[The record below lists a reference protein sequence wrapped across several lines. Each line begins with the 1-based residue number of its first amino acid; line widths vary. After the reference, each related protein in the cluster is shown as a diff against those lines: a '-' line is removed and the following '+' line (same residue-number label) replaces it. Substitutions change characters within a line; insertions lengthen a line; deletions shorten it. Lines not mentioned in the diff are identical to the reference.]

1 MEHVALLYGW
11 VMGYI
16 YIASKCMYAK
26 LLQPC
31 LTLCHSMDHS
41 LPGSSVH
48 GILHARVLEWV
59 AMSSYRGSSWPRSR
73 TMSLVSCIGR
83 WVLYH
88 QCHLGSP
95 ASKYLSTNYLLTVK
109 GRILIVTLVWKISN
123 RYCLIQA
130 TKLTSKAGQVK
141 TTRVLD
147 DALRNHVS
155 IMWATTTPRTNN
167 WIESRG
173 NISRPESRRVFRVCL
188 SRSCKAG
195 RAWGLF
201 RIKGRSKDA
210 MATYMWS
217 WTGCWARKE
226 SDCLRYYGGNWS
238 SLHRGCGLDTSGSSM
253 LNIHIIALWPW
264 NRMSLFLGKNKL
276 K

>member
-95 ASKYLSTNYLLTVK
+95 GGKSGGKDK
-109 GRILIVTLVWKISN
+109 
-123 RYCLIQA
+123 
-130 TKLTSKAGQVK
+130 
-141 TTRVLD
+141 
-147 DALRNHVS
+147 LRNWEWH
-155 IMWATTTPRTNN
+155 IQTTIHKITNKDLLY
-167 WIESRG
+167 STG
-173 NISRPESRRVFRVCL
+173 NSTQCSV
-188 SRSCKAG
+188 
-195 RAWGLF
+195 
-201 RIKGRSKDA
+201 
-210 MATYMWS
+210 MTYV
-217 WTGCWARKE
+217 RKE
-226 SDCLRYYGGNWS
+226 SKEWYVFMYNWAILLYS
-238 SLHRGCGLDTSGSSM
+238 RNWH
-253 LNIHIIALWPW
+253 NIVNQLMA
-264 NRMSLFLGKNKL
+264 NKY
-276 K
+276 

>member
-1 MEHVALLYGW
+1 MDELWDV
-11 VMGYI
+11 
-16 YIASKCMYAK
+16 YIASKRMHAK

-31 LTLCHSMDHS
+31 LILCHSMDHS

-48 GILHARVLEWV
+48 GILHVRVLEWV
-59 AMSSYRGSSWPRSR
+59 AISSYRGSSWPRNR
-73 TMSLVSCIGR
+73 TMSLVSCFGR

-130 TKLTSKAGQVK
+130 TKLTSPEAGQVK

-147 DALRNHVS
+147 DALRHHIS
-155 IMWATTTPRTNN
+155 IMWAATTPRTQN

-173 NISRPESRRVFRVCL
+173 NISKPESRESLQGL
-188 SRSCKAG
+188 SRSCEAG
-195 RAWGLF
+195 RDWGLF

-210 MATYMWS
+210 MATYNMWS

-226 SDCLRYYGGNWS
+226 SDCLGYYGAIDQICIGAV
-238 SLHRGCGLDTSGSSM
+238 D
-253 LNIHIIALWPW
+253 
-264 NRMSLFLGKNKL
+264 
-276 K
+276 